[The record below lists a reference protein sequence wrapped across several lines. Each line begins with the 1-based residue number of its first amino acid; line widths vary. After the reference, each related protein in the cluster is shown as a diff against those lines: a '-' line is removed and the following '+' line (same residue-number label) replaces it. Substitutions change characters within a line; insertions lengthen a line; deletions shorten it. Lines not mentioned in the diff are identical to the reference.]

1 MDTVTKALMFNDS
14 DTADKILNCTS
25 PYKAKKL
32 GYQVQGMD
40 IVKWKEKGYHLCL
53 EGVKAKFQ
61 QNPDLLNMLCTSPKL
76 LVEGTLDKTWGT
88 GVHL

>member
-1 MDTVTKALMFNDS
+1 
-14 DTADKILNCTS
+14 
-25 PYKAKKL
+25 
-32 GYQVQGMD
+32 MD

-61 QNPDLLNMLCTSPKL
+61 QNPDLLNMLRTTSPKL
-76 LVEGTLDKTWGT
+76 LAEGTLDKTWGT